1 MQGIFIINNKRNE
14 LVLAEK
20 FVSTQIKFDDHV
32 SKTLDQII
40 KNLSLYSSDN
50 KTIIDINGNQ
60 ALFPIKIPT
69 FDRMGMCRETLIVKQ
84 IKGYEGIYEIR
95 LNEEYLKHRIL
106 FFVNSCLE
114 NTYFLSYGFS
124 KDGRKESDVT
134 NVASGESV
142 FIDNE
147 MQESI
152 EKMKFW
158 IGENH
163 HELC

>member
-60 ALFPIKIPT
+60 ALFPIKI
-69 FDRMGMCRETLIVKQ
+69 